1 MIVLCSLIV
10 PLSSWANDHYHVLH
24 YSVKDGL
31 SQNTVMAITQDKQ
44 GFMWFGTWDGLNR
57 FDGYTF
63 TVYKA
68 MHDGVP
74 AQVNN
79 RVEIIY
85 EDEQERIWWMT
96 YDGHFY
102 RLDAARQVTTEQRY
116 EDLPVEM
123 LERIVDADR
132 TTQIDNNDII
142 WQADEKKGIMRY
154 RDGKWKRFT
163 PTLRGR
169 YAGRLREHF
178 FLIEDKLGR
187 TWVNPTGGGWSY
199 YDYDKDELV
208 NPLEGMTNM
217 IHTAYIDRDGQMWI
231 ATYDGGVDCVNMDP
245 VPYTLY
251 DMRAQGEGS
260 GEVRAFLRHQN
271 GDASPLVLA
280 TTNAYCALET
290 QHGVLIGTKG
300 EGIKNILTSH
310 SDIYDMEEDAAG
322 TLYVATYGGG
332 VNVLRW
338 DEKKH
343 TWSAPTIIGEGFKV
357 RDILV
362 TDSLLWCGTT
372 TGLLRVDLKDYSWVV
387 LPSYDIRAVCYSH
400 DRIWLGSF
408 GGGLMWL
415 DPADP
420 QMQIHPVQTYHDIIL
435 SMVAEGQNLW
445 FTSESDIAQLNVETS
460 DLYYYDVLDDKNS
473 CFTEAEAV
481 CTSQGII
488 LFGYSDG
495 YCAFDPSQISCAVP
509 VPSMRIT
516 CVTVE
521 DSVYTGDTV
530 YLDHG
535 NSVTIDYAAMDFVGA
550 DKIFYY
556 YKMDGVDADW
566 HAATD
571 LRRVTYARLQHGRY
585 IFHVRSTDREGG
597 DVDNEK
603 VLVLLVRRP
612 TWLRWWAIMLYV
624 IAILLIIG
632 LTVYSIHVGDSLRQ
646 KMKMEKKM
654 ADLKLQFYTNIGH
667 ELRTPLTLIIAP
679 VENILQNERV
689 SQHVRTQLEIIL
701 GNSRS
706 MLDMVNRMLDYSQQ
720 QEQKR
725 KESEAKPAP
734 VPAMQTAPTLDDRLE
749 QLEQE
754 PQETKRT
761 ILVVDDN
768 EDMCRFLT
776 GIFSKSYNVESA
788 ENGEEAKKIIMTK
801 PVDIVVT
808 DLMMPVMD
816 GLELT
821 QFIKNSMDWSH
832 IPVILLTAKTAI
844 ESRLQA
850 MQYGADDYV
859 TKPFEPEYL
868 QARVRNILTQRD
880 HLEHS
885 YRQRLMR
892 LESQKTDAPIPG
904 DAFLAKL
911 LTVMERQLDNN
922 TLTVEEL
929 VDEMGMGRTVFF
941 NKLKSMTGLS
951 PVEFIREMR
960 IKKAAQL
967 LEERK
972 YNITEITYMVG
983 MNDSRYFSKCFKST
997 YGVTPSEYR
1006 NQIRMKS

>member
-1 MIVLCSLIV
+1 
-10 PLSSWANDHYHVLH
+10 
-24 YSVKDGL
+24 
-31 SQNTVMAITQDKQ
+31 MAITQDKQ

-63 TVYKA
+63 SVYKA
-68 MHDGVP
+68 MNNGVP

-79 RVEIIY
+79 RVEMIY
-85 EDEQERIWWMT
+85 EDDRECIWWMT

-102 RLDAARQVTTEQRY
+102 QLDATRQVTTEHRY

-123 LERIVDADR
+123 VARIVDADR
-132 TTQIDNNDII
+132 TTQIDGNDII
-142 WQADEKKGIMRY
+142 WQADDKKGIMRY

-163 PTLRGR
+163 PVLQGR

-199 YDYDKDELV
+199 YDYDKDELI
-208 NPLEGMTNM
+208 NPLEGLTNM

-245 VPYTLY
+245 VPYTLH
-251 DMRAQGEGS
+251 DMRAQGKGS
-260 GEVRAFLRHQN
+260 GEVRAFLRYKN
-271 GDASPLVLA
+271 GEVSPLVLA
-280 TTNAYCALET
+280 ATNAYCALET
-290 QHGVLIGTKG
+290 QRGVLLGTKG
-300 EGIKNILTSH
+300 AGIQNIPTSH
-310 SDIYDMEEDAAG
+310 SDIYDIEEDETG

-332 VNVLRW
+332 VNILHW
-338 DEKKH
+338 DEKKRA
-343 TWSAPTIIGEGFKV
+343 WSEPIVIGEGFKV

-362 TDSLLWCGTT
+362 VDSMLWCGTT
-372 TGLLRVDLKDYSWVV
+372 TGLLRINLRDYSWVV
-387 LPSYDIRAVCYSH
+387 LPSYDIRALCYSH

-408 GGGLMWL
+408 GGGLMWI
-415 DPADP
+415 DPTDP
-420 QMQIHPVQTYHDIIL
+420 QMVIHPVQTYHDIIL
-435 SMVAEGQNLW
+435 SMVADGQNLW

-460 DLYYYDVLDDKNS
+460 DLYYYDVLDDKNA

-481 CTSQGII
+481 CTPHGTI

-495 YCAFDPSQISCAVP
+495 YCAFDPSQISRTVP

-516 CVTVE
+516 RVTVE
-521 DSVYTGDTV
+521 DSIYLGDTV
-530 YLDHG
+530 YMDHG
-535 NSVTIDYAAMDFVGA
+535 NSVTIEYAAMDFVGA
-550 DKIFYY
+550 DKIYYY
-556 YKMDGVDADW
+556 YKMDGVDEDW

-585 IFHVRSTDREGG
+585 VFHVRSTDREGG

-603 VLVLLVRRP
+603 ILVLMVRRP
-612 TWLRWWAIMLYV
+612 AWLSWWAIMLYV

-654 ADLKLQFYTNIGH
+654 AELKLQFYTNIGH

-679 VENILQNERV
+679 VENILQNERI
-689 SQHVRTQLEIIL
+689 SQYVRTQLEIIL

-725 KESEAKPAP
+725 KESEPKPIP
-734 VPAMQTAPTLDDRLE
+734 VPTLQTTPTLDDRLE

-768 EDMCRFLT
+768 EDMRRFLA
-776 GIFSKSYNVESA
+776 GIFSKGYNVEIA
-788 ENGEEAKKIIMTK
+788 ADGEEAKKIIMTK

-821 QFIKNSMDWSH
+821 QFVKNSMDWSH

-911 LTVMERQLDNN
+911 LTVMERHLDNN

-983 MNDSRYFSKCFKST
+983 MNDSRYFSKCFKNT

-1006 NQIRMKS
+1006 NKIRMKS